1 MGRRR
6 GATWPPSSSSK
17 TEAFLIPKIPRL
29 CRPAVV
35 TRHSRVL
42 GVATKGG
49 LREMEKSIEIVV
61 FVDSVVVFSSAPESP
76 PKALSA

>member
-29 CRPAVV
+29 CRPALV

-42 GVATKGG
+42 GVATKGI

-61 FVDSVVVFSSAPESP
+61 DRAVVFSSAPESP